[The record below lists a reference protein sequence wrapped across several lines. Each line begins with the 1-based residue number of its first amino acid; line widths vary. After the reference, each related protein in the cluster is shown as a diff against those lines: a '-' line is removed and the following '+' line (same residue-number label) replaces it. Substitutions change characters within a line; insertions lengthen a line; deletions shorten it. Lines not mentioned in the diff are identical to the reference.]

1 MHMNTTTPTAKPAT
15 ADLDTL
21 LERIAQ
27 QHLSIETLAT
37 RNRDALDL
45 WLAGE
50 NDVIAVDR
58 PTIEATARTLLTLP
72 PGWPDAVE

>member
-1 MHMNTTTPTAKPAT
+1 MRKTKTMAKSAT
-15 ADLDTL
+15 GNLHTL

-27 QHLSIETLAT
+27 QHLSIETLTT
-37 RNRDALDL
+37 RNRDALHL